1 MAWASE
7 VPGGAVRCIYRD
19 AVGRCAVWRSA
30 MRYDAVHSDIERD
43 VYMLRRDAVQRSEVE
58 RLKVLVV

>member
-43 VYMLRRDAVQRSEVE
+43 VFMLRRGAMRYS
-58 RLKVLVV
+58 VVK